1 MASLLEQLRAFTTVV
16 SDTGDFNAIQQFRP
30 QDATTNPSLIAAAS
44 EKPEYA
50 PIVDDVLKQVRK
62 DADRLERKS
71 QFIGEVELASGKV
84 DNALVEGVVELR
96 EQYKKKLTSRG

>member
-1 MASLLEQLRAFTTVV
+1 LLIGRLGF
-16 SDTGDFNAIQQFRP
+16 G
-30 QDATTNPSLIAAAS
+30 AAS
-44 EKPEYA
+44 IISQKGAVSRDAFE
-50 PIVDDVLKQVRK
+50 QVRK

>member
-1 MASLLEQLRAFTTVV
+1 
-16 SDTGDFNAIQQFRP
+16 
-30 QDATTNPSLIAAAS
+30 
-44 EKPEYA
+44 
-50 PIVDDVLKQVRK
+50 VRK